1 MLARVLSF
9 PARVV
14 SSHAISHNVSDTMS
28 DKAEEGQDKRD
39 DDDNSDNV
47 KDAVHANIL
56 LSIAIAIVN
65 TDRMLLFHQ
74 SMITPIVPSTLPT
87 ETCTI

>member
-1 MLARVLSF
+1 
-9 PARVV
+9 
-14 SSHAISHNVSDTMS
+14 MS

-39 DDDNSDNV
+39 YDDNSDNV

-65 TDRMLLFHQ
+65 TDRMLLFHR
-74 SMITPIVPSTLPT
+74 SMITPIVPSILLT